1 MLAIHAAWV
10 LGAAFVLSFAYE
22 AYRTVF
28 RTHVS
33 AHDSRAAFAKGLV
46 TYAIAALTIAAL
58 ATGFPAAAWI
68 GLVVSLAGIGVA
80 TFYYNPVIMRDRQ
93 PGVIDWIEDVLFTG
107 LLFVAA
113 ALLIYDLSGF
123 ELQSAG

>member
-1 MLAIHAAWV
+1 MGTRRRLRAV
-10 LGAAFVLSFAYE
+10 VRLR

-93 PGVIDWIEDVLFTG
+93 PGVIDWIEDVLFAG